1 MENKHQMMTIK
12 ETNKI
17 MQFLQG
23 FVVGIL
29 VTAVLIHLV
38 VWLVLGKTVNV
49 FSSDFYPTLFITL
62 YFLMKVN
69 KSNKEN

>member
-23 FVVGIL
+23 LVEGFL
-29 VTAVLIHLV
+29 VTAFLNHLV
-38 VWLVLGKTVNV
+38 VSHLTYIQRSLLHCI
-49 FSSDFYPTLFITL
+49 F
-62 YFLMKVN
+62 
-69 KSNKEN
+69 